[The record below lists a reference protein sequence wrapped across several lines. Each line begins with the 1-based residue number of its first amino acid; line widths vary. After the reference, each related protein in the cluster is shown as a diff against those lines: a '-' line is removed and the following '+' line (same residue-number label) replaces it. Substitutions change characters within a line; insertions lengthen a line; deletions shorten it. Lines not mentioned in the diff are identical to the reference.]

1 MPKELK
7 VAAYVRVSVESV
19 QMHHSLEAQKEY
31 YKQMIDNKPNWE
43 FAGIYADK
51 GISGTRI
58 KQRTGFCEMIR
69 DCEAGK
75 INKIL
80 VKSVSRFSRNTVDLL
95 NIVRKLKSQNIS
107 VWFEEQK
114 IDSMTEEG
122 ELMLTLIVSIA
133 QAESESI
140 SENEKWAIRKRFE
153 QGIGNT
159 KRRTFGYKWADD
171 QMVIVPEEAE
181 IVKQIFSDFLGGSSY
196 MKIVDRLTEKGITT
210 VNGKLFSTSAIS
222 RILRNITYTGN
233 TLLQKTFIQDP
244 ISKKKKINKG
254 ELPQYFVEN
263 THEAIV
269 EMDTFQKVQ
278 EIFAYNKEAGKFPYN
293 HTGKK
298 YPFTKKVVCGRC
310 GRHYTRQLWNT
321 SKNGEKCPTWVC
333 TGKKAEKYRR
343 CDSKNIPEAK
353 LMEASA
359 KVLGI
364 PEFDEELFFDKVE
377 SITVQGVHELLFC
390 LHDGTEVIQ
399 HWEHTAQKASW
410 TPERKA
416 RHAANRTASPAKTK
430 GASCMTGRIRCE
442 LCGMNYNKQTRKV
455 ARAGMVTFWKCRGI
469 GNGGSCASEQI
480 THDHLNSILAEALG
494 VAQMTDEIFTGQ
506 IDHIGMCEPGKLI
519 IYKKNDGTIPG
530 SYELLPMEKRQ
541 KPYRPRN
548 RKGNVRSQGDT

>member
-19 QMHHSLEAQKEY
+19 QMHHSLEVQKEY

-181 IVKQIFSDFLGGSSY
+181 VVKQIFSDFLGGSSY

-233 TLLQKTFIQDP
+233 TLLQKHL
-244 ISKKKKINKG
+244 SKT
-254 ELPQYFVEN
+254 L
-263 THEAIV
+263 
-269 EMDTFQKVQ
+269 
-278 EIFAYNKEAGKFPYN
+278 FP
-293 HTGKK
+293 K
-298 YPFTKKVVCGRC
+298 
-310 GRHYTRQLWNT
+310 
-321 SKNGEKCPTWVC
+321 
-333 TGKKAEKYRR
+333 
-343 CDSKNIPEAK
+343 
-353 LMEASA
+353 
-359 KVLGI
+359 
-364 PEFDEELFFDKVE
+364 
-377 SITVQGVHELLFC
+377 
-390 LHDGTEVIQ
+390 
-399 HWEHTAQKASW
+399 
-410 TPERKA
+410 RK
-416 RHAANRTASPAKTK
+416 R
-430 GASCMTGRIRCE
+430 
-442 LCGMNYNKQTRKV
+442 
-455 ARAGMVTFWKCRGI
+455 
-469 GNGGSCASEQI
+469 
-480 THDHLNSILAEALG
+480 
-494 VAQMTDEIFTGQ
+494 
-506 IDHIGMCEPGKLI
+506 
-519 IYKKNDGTIPG
+519 
-530 SYELLPMEKRQ
+530 
-541 KPYRPRN
+541 
-548 RKGNVRSQGDT
+548 

>member
-181 IVKQIFSDFLGGSSY
+181 VVKQIFSDFLGGSSY

-254 ELPQYFVEN
+254 ELPQYFVEI
-263 THEAIV
+263 H
-269 EMDTFQKVQ
+269 MK
-278 EIFAYNKEAGKFPYN
+278 
-293 HTGKK
+293 
-298 YPFTKKVVCGRC
+298 
-310 GRHYTRQLWNT
+310 QL
-321 SKNGEKCPTWVC
+321 SKWIHFK
-333 TGKKAEKYRR
+333 
-343 CDSKNIPEAK
+343 
-353 LMEASA
+353 
-359 KVLGI
+359 
-364 PEFDEELFFDKVE
+364 
-377 SITVQGVHELLFC
+377 
-390 LHDGTEVIQ
+390 
-399 HWEHTAQKASW
+399 
-410 TPERKA
+410 
-416 RHAANRTASPAKTK
+416 
-430 GASCMTGRIRCE
+430 
-442 LCGMNYNKQTRKV
+442 
-455 ARAGMVTFWKCRGI
+455 KCRKY
-469 GNGGSCASEQI
+469 
-480 THDHLNSILAEALG
+480 L
-494 VAQMTDEIFTGQ
+494 
-506 IDHIGMCEPGKLI
+506 LI
-519 IYKKNDGTIPG
+519 IKK
-530 SYELLPMEKRQ
+530 
-541 KPYRPRN
+541 
-548 RKGNVRSQGDT
+548 

>member
-31 YKQMIDNKPNWE
+31 YKQMIDNEPNWE

-181 IVKQIFSDFLGGSSY
+181 VVKQIFSDFLGGSSY

-263 THEAIV
+263 THEAII

-278 EIFAYNKEAGKFPYN
+278 EIFAYNKEVGKFPYN
-293 HTGKK
+293 RTGKM
-298 YPFTKKVVCGRC
+298 YPFTKKVICGRC

-353 LMEASA
+353 LMETSE

-410 TPERKA
+410 TESS
-416 RHAANRTASPAKTK
+416 ANF
-430 GASCMTGRIRCE
+430 
-442 LCGMNYNKQTRKV
+442 V
-455 ARAGMVTFWKCRGI
+455 
-469 GNGGSCASEQI
+469 
-480 THDHLNSILAEALG
+480 D
-494 VAQMTDEIFTGQ
+494 
-506 IDHIGMCEPGKLI
+506 
-519 IYKKNDGTIPG
+519 
-530 SYELLPMEKRQ
+530 
-541 KPYRPRN
+541 
-548 RKGNVRSQGDT
+548 

>member
-31 YKQMIDNKPNWE
+31 YKQMIDNEPNWE

-122 ELMLTLIVSIA
+122 ELMLTLLVSIA

-181 IVKQIFSDFLGGSSY
+181 VVKQIFSDFLGGSSY

-263 THEAIV
+263 THEAII

-278 EIFAYNKEAGKFPYN
+278 EIFAYNKEVGKFPYN
-293 HTGKK
+293 RTGKM
-298 YPFTKKVVCGRC
+298 YPFTKKVICGRC

>member
-1 MPKELK
+1 MAEELK
-7 VAAYVRVSVESV
+7 VAAYVRVSVESA
-19 QMHHSLEAQKEY
+19 QMQHSLQAQKEY
-31 YKQMIDNKPNWE
+31 YQQMIENESDWK

-58 KQRTGFCEMIR
+58 KQRTGFCEMIK

-159 KRRTFGYKWADD
+159 KRRTFGYKWEDN
-171 QMVIVPEEAE
+171 QMVTIPEEAE
-181 IVKQIFSDFLGGSSY
+181 VVKQIFSDFLGGSSY

-244 ISKKKKINKG
+244 ISKKKKMNKG

-263 THEAIV
+263 THEAII

-293 HTGKK
+293 RTGKM
-298 YPFTKKVVCGRC
+298 YPFTKKVICSRC

-321 SKNGEKCPTWVC
+321 SKNGEKCPTWIC
-333 TGKKAEKYRR
+333 TGKKAEKHRK
-343 CDSKNIPEAK
+343 CDAKNIKEEK
-353 LMEASA
+353 LMKASA
-359 KVLGI
+359 EVLGLV
-364 PEFDEELFFDKVE
+364 EFDEARFDEMVE
-377 SITVQGVHELLFC
+377 SITVEK
-390 LHDGTEVIQ
+390 D
-399 HWEHTAQKASW
+399 
-410 TPERKA
+410 
-416 RHAANRTASPAKTK
+416 
-430 GASCMTGRIRCE
+430 
-442 LCGMNYNKQTRKV
+442 
-455 ARAGMVTFWKCRGI
+455 
-469 GNGGSCASEQI
+469 
-480 THDHLNSILAEALG
+480 
-494 VAQMTDEIFTGQ
+494 
-506 IDHIGMCEPGKLI
+506 GKLNFFLHQI
-519 IYKKNDGTIPG
+519 
-530 SYELLPMEKRQ
+530 
-541 KPYRPRN
+541 
-548 RKGNVRSQGDT
+548 

>member
-1 MPKELK
+1 MAEELK
-7 VAAYVRVSVESV
+7 VAAYVRVSVESA
-19 QMHHSLEAQKEY
+19 QMQHSLQAQKEY
-31 YKQMIDNKPNWE
+31 YQQMIENESDWK

-58 KQRTGFCEMIR
+58 KQRTGFCEMIK

-159 KRRTFGYKWADD
+159 KRRTFGYKWEDN
-171 QMVIVPEEAE
+171 QMVTIPEEAE
-181 IVKQIFSDFLGGSSY
+181 VVKQIFSDFLGGSSY

-244 ISKKKKINKG
+244 ISKKKKMNKG

-263 THEAIV
+263 THEAII

-293 HTGKK
+293 RTGKM
-298 YPFTKKVVCGRC
+298 YPFTKKVICSRC

-321 SKNGEKCPTWVC
+321 SKNGEKCPTWIC
-333 TGKKAEKYRR
+333 TGKKAEKHRK
-343 CDSKNIPEAK
+343 CDAKNIKEEK
-353 LMEASA
+353 LMKASA
-359 KVLGI
+359 EVLGLI
-364 PEFDEELFFDKVE
+364 EFDEVRFDERVE
-377 SITVQGVHELLFC
+377 SITVEK
-390 LHDGTEVIQ
+390 D
-399 HWEHTAQKASW
+399 
-410 TPERKA
+410 
-416 RHAANRTASPAKTK
+416 
-430 GASCMTGRIRCE
+430 
-442 LCGMNYNKQTRKV
+442 
-455 ARAGMVTFWKCRGI
+455 
-469 GNGGSCASEQI
+469 
-480 THDHLNSILAEALG
+480 
-494 VAQMTDEIFTGQ
+494 
-506 IDHIGMCEPGKLI
+506 GKL
-519 IYKKNDGTIPG
+519 NFFP
-530 SYELLPMEKRQ
+530 L
-541 KPYRPRN
+541 
-548 RKGNVRSQGDT
+548 

>member
-1 MPKELK
+1 MVEKLK

-31 YKQMIDNKPNWE
+31 YKQMIDNEPNWE

-58 KQRTGFCEMIR
+58 KQRTGFCEMIK

-159 KRRTFGYKWADD
+159 KRRTFGYKWEDN
-171 QMVIVPEEAE
+171 QMVTIPEEAE
-181 IVKQIFSDFLGGSSY
+181 VVKQIFSDFLGGSSY

-244 ISKKKKINKG
+244 ISKKKKMNKG

-263 THEAIV
+263 THEAII

-293 HTGKK
+293 RTGKM
-298 YPFTKKVVCGRC
+298 YPFTKKVICSRC

-321 SKNGEKCPTWVC
+321 SKNGEKCPTWIC
-333 TGKKAEKYRR
+333 TGKKAEKHRK
-343 CDSKNIPEAK
+343 CDAKNIKEEK
-353 LMEASA
+353 LMKASA
-359 KVLGI
+359 EVLGLV
-364 PEFDEELFFDKVE
+364 EFDEARFDEMVE
-377 SITVQGVHELLFC
+377 SSTVEK
-390 LHDGTEVIQ
+390 D
-399 HWEHTAQKASW
+399 
-410 TPERKA
+410 
-416 RHAANRTASPAKTK
+416 
-430 GASCMTGRIRCE
+430 
-442 LCGMNYNKQTRKV
+442 
-455 ARAGMVTFWKCRGI
+455 
-469 GNGGSCASEQI
+469 
-480 THDHLNSILAEALG
+480 
-494 VAQMTDEIFTGQ
+494 
-506 IDHIGMCEPGKLI
+506 GKLNFFLHQI
-519 IYKKNDGTIPG
+519 
-530 SYELLPMEKRQ
+530 
-541 KPYRPRN
+541 
-548 RKGNVRSQGDT
+548 